1 MRYIAPALFVLAV
14 FAVVTVLTERHDETL
29 DPVIYEY
36 MTENF
41 YEDTSAHN
49 GIAAILL
56 NYRMYDTLFEALILL
71 TAIIGM
77 LQFLPGVASQQEHDE
92 SRRDGEES

>member
-1 MRYIAPALFVLAV
+1 MRYLTAALFMAAV
-14 FAVVTVLTERHDETL
+14 FGIVTFVSENHEETL
-29 DPVIYEY
+29 DPVMYEY
-36 MTENF
+36 MRENF

-49 GIAAILL
+49 GIAAVLL

-77 LQFLPGVASQQEHDE
+77 LQFLPGVADSEDRKDSGTDE
-92 SRRDGEES
+92 EDQ

>member
-1 MRYIAPALFVLAV
+1 MRFIAPAVFV
-14 FAVVTVLTERHDETL
+14 FAVFGIVTFLTETHEETL

-41 YEDTSAHN
+41 YDDTSAHN

-77 LQFLPGVASQQEHDE
+77 LQFLPGVASQQEREE
-92 SRRDGEES
+92 SSRDGEDQ

>member
-14 FAVVTVLTERHDETL
+14 FGTVTFLTVSHDETL

-41 YEDTSAHN
+41 YDDTSAHN

-77 LQFLPGVASQQEHDE
+77 LQFLPGVASKHERE
-92 SRRDGEES
+92 ASGPDGEDR